1 MFFSYC
7 WSNSVDAFDK
17 KQVEVLKGNKWND
30 PRTILKKL
38 SVSTGMHSWM
48 DVDKLRGADEMGL
61 VCILLTFFKIRKL
74 N

>member
-7 WSNSVDAFDK
+7 WSNSFDAFEK
-17 KQVEVLKGNKWND
+17 KQVDMLKGNKWND

-38 SVSTGMHSWM
+38 SASTGMHSWM

-61 VCILLTFFKIRKL
+61 VVYLFCFRYF
-74 N
+74 